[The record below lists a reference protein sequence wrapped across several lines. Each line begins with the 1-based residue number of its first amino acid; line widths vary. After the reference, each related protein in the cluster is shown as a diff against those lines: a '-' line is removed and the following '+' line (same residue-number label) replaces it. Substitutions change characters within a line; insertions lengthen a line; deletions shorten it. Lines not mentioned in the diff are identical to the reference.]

1 MSKPSKRNLVSA
13 VDISDEDIYAAMK
26 DIPGYLDITSGDF
39 KEIYRLAFGHAL
51 ERITQ
56 SFKARDIMSKKVFSI
71 RKEAPIKEVAELM
84 ALKGI
89 AGVPVLETDGRVAG
103 VISEKDFLFRMG
115 AEGAKSFMT
124 IVNEC
129 LKGKG
134 CVAVSV
140 RAQKAEDI
148 MSSPAIVVKEETT
161 AMQIADIFTEKNI
174 NRVPVVDEKGILL
187 GIVSR
192 ADILKALKPGDASS
206 FEAGH
211 RPY

>member
-1 MSKPSKRNLVSA
+1 
-13 VDISDEDIYAAMK
+13 
-26 DIPGYLDITSGDF
+26 
-39 KEIYRLAFGHAL
+39 
-51 ERITQ
+51 
-56 SFKARDIMSKKVFSI
+56 
-71 RKEAPIKEVAELM
+71 
-84 ALKGI
+84 
-89 AGVPVLETDGRVAG
+89 
-103 VISEKDFLFRMG
+103 
-115 AEGAKSFMT
+115 
-124 IVNEC
+124 
-129 LKGKG
+129 
-134 CVAVSV
+134 VAVSV